1 MGRHHY
7 SDTSANPDYSG
18 DTCGEQGDTCG
29 VKCCGDGENM
39 ISCPDFDSADTT
51 DTFMQS
57 LSAQCAQAYAEQGRP
72 WIPSTN
78 VVCASTSRQLSY
90 LDAAGIAGGYLALID
105 GIITML
111 VIVIYLLGTCQR
123 PADIIAAAKAVN
135 RSETDDLQAQ
145 MDELVPIIEKFTGYR
160 WDAAR
165 EKFDTPTEGAED
177 RDAGDEEQ
185 PLRNKYELRPEI
197 PPRTHSGFK
206 RLDSPGSKRV
216 TAQQVAQRLENE
228 LKPIKM
234 QADRLESANRKL
246 MAAVRQLEIKDVGVR
261 ELPAHHGGHSSHATG
276 PRGARPTISKS
287 VHGTEESAR

>member
-1 MGRHHY
+1 MEERFGSPRGGCWHRCREGDGIVCT
-7 SDTSANPDYSG
+7 SEWADITTLDTSANPDWSG
-18 DTCGEQGDTCG
+18 DACGEQGDTCG
-29 VKCCGDGENM
+29 VKCCGDGESM

-135 RSETDDLQAQ
+135 RSETDDLQTQ

-160 WDAAR
+160 WDAIL
-165 EKFDTPTEGAED
+165 EKFDTPTQGAED
-177 RDAGDEEQ
+177 RDA
-185 PLRNKYELRPEI
+185 RATK
-197 PPRTHSGFK
+197 S
-206 RLDSPGSKRV
+206 
-216 TAQQVAQRLENE
+216 
-228 LKPIKM
+228 
-234 QADRLESANRKL
+234 NRF
-246 MAAVRQLEIKDVGVR
+246 
-261 ELPAHHGGHSSHATG
+261 
-276 PRGARPTISKS
+276 
-287 VHGTEESAR
+287 GTSTS